1 MRLVNLVR
9 RDPAVRPDAP
19 IGIIDIGSNSIRLV
33 IYESGG
39 RAPATLFNEKIM
51 AGLGEGLNRTG
62 ILDPAA
68 CDRAVAALDRF
79 RRLAEEIGVG
89 RLRTVATAAVRDAN
103 NGPDFLARLGAMG
116 LEVELISGMEEADLA
131 AHGVLSGIPDADGI
145 VGDLGGGSLELVRV
159 TKGKIGTGVSV
170 PFGVLRLAGR
180 KGRDIRELDRDL
192 GRALDKAGWAPP
204 SKNLPFYLVG
214 GSWRALARLHMTLVD
229 HPLPIIHH
237 YRMLPDDALRLV
249 RTIGHLDPKK
259 IREIGIASS
268 RVQVMGDAAR
278 LLAAVTRRLG
288 ASELIVS
295 AYGLREGL
303 LHRDMP
309 TSVQAEDPLIAGAR
323 AEGVRQARFPDEG
336 EPLSRWVAP
345 LFADEGHDLARLRHA
360 ACLLGDIAWRA
371 HPDFRA
377 ERGLDMALHGQ
388 WLAIDA
394 PGRAMLAQALFTHF
408 GGVGTPAVIA
418 RLIDGARSER
428 AIRWGLAMRLG
439 QRLSAGSAEVLEASR
454 IDLDGGALV
463 VSLTKAD
470 EALYG
475 EAIERRHKL
484 LAAAF
489 DRKPKLRVV

>member
-1 MRLVNLVR
+1 VALVKLVR
-9 RDPAVRPDAP
+9 RDPGVRADAP
-19 IGIIDIGSNSIRLV
+19 VGIIDIGSNSVRLV

-51 AGLGEGLNRTG
+51 AGLGEGLTRTG
-62 ILDPAA
+62 SLDRVAS
-68 CDRAVAALDRF
+68 DRAVAALDRF
-79 RRLAEEIGVG
+79 RRLAIEMGVG
-89 RLRTVATAAVRDAN
+89 RLRTVATAAVREAA
-103 NGPDFLARLGAMG
+103 NGPDFIARLAAMG
-116 LEVELISGMEEADLA
+116 LDVELISGAEEADLA

-159 TKGKIGTGVSV
+159 SGGRIGAGVSV
-170 PFGVLRLAGR
+170 PFGVLRLAAR
-180 KGRDIRELDRDL
+180 KGHDVRDLDRDL
-192 GRALDKAGWAPP
+192 GRALAKAGWTPP
-204 SKNLPFYLVG
+204 AKGLPFYLVG

-237 YRMLPDDALRLV
+237 YRMMPEDALRLV

-259 IREIGIASS
+259 IRAVGIASS

-288 ASELIVS
+288 SSELIVS

-309 TSVQAEDPLIAGAR
+309 DALRAEDPLIAAAR
-323 AEGVRQARFPDEG
+323 AEGTRQARFPDEG
-336 EPLSRWVAP
+336 DPLARWIAP
-345 LFADEGHDLARLRHA
+345 LFADEQPDLARLRHA

-377 ERGLDMALHGQ
+377 ERGLDVALHGQ
-388 WLAIDA
+388 WVGIDA
-394 PGRAMLAQALFTHF
+394 PGRAILGQALFTHF
-408 GGVGTPAVIA
+408 GGQGTPPIVA
-418 RLIDGARSER
+418 RLLDGGRSDC

-439 QRLSAGSAEVLEASR
+439 QRLSGGSAEALEASR
-454 IDLDGGALV
+454 IDVDGGALV
-463 VSLTKAD
+463 LSLAKAD

-475 EAIERRHKL
+475 EAVERRHKI

-489 DRKPKLRVV
+489 DRKAKVRVV